1 MLMNR
6 DLTVQ
11 QLRCFVAVADEQQFT
26 AAADSLHVA
35 QPSISSQIHRLERIL
50 GATLFH
56 RDQRPVALT
65 DAGRALL
72 PFARRVLEGL
82 DDVLTAVTEVDE
94 ILRGQ
99 LTIGVTPS
107 LGSTLLPYA
116 LTEFH
121 RRHPGISLR
130 VVERD
135 SEEIATRLESGELD
149 LAIAIMPLHAASLES
164 AMLAVERLVVV
175 VSHSHPLASR
185 AKVNLADLDDVPLIM
200 FAEGYDIRAAT
211 LAAFSRAGVIP
222 TIALEGA
229 EMGTFHAFV
238 AAGMGAAI
246 VPSLMAS
253 THPNLHVLHLQSPVL
268 ERTIGLVQ
276 ARNRVLS
283 RAASTFANELT
294 MYLGERGWPGRSHAE
309 LVEPGAPHEEVAAR
323 DA

>member
-1 MLMNR
+1 MLMSR

-26 AAADSLHVA
+26 AAADALHVA

-82 DDVLTAVTEVDE
+82 DDVLTAVTEIDDV
-94 ILRGQ
+94 LRGQ
-99 LTIGVTPS
+99 LTIGATPS
-107 LGSTLLPYA
+107 LGATLLPHA
-116 LTEFH
+116 LTTFH
-121 RRHPGISLR
+121 TRYPGISLR

-135 SEEIATRLESGELD
+135 TEEIASRLESGELD
-149 LAIAIMPLHAASLES
+149 LALAILPLHAASLES
-164 AMLAVERLVVV
+164 AVLAVERLVVV
-175 VSHSHPLASR
+175 VAHDHPLASR
-185 AKVNLADLDDVPLIM
+185 SRVQLADLRGVPLIM
-200 FAEGYDIRAAT
+200 FAEGYEIRTVT
-211 LAAFSRAGVIP
+211 LAAFDKAGFSP
-222 TIALEGA
+222 TVALEGA
-229 EMGTFHAFV
+229 EMGTCHAFV
-238 AAGMGAAI
+238 AAGLGAAI

-253 THPNLHVLHLQSPVL
+253 SHPGLHVLHLQSPVL

-276 ARNRVLS
+276 PRHRSLS
-283 RAASTFANELT
+283 RAANAFASELT
-294 MYLGERGWPGRSHAE
+294 AYLGERGWPGKSHAE
-309 LVEPGAPHEEVAAR
+309 LHEPGASDVHEVGS

>member
-26 AAADSLHVA
+26 AAADALHVA

-56 RDQRPVALT
+56 RDQRPVTLT

-82 DDVLTAVTEVDE
+82 DDVLTAVTEIDE
-94 ILRGQ
+94 VLRGQ

-107 LGSTLLPYA
+107 LGSTVLPYA

-121 RRHPGISLR
+121 RRHPGIALR

-135 SEEIATRLESGELD
+135 TEEIAARLDSGELD
-149 LAIAIMPLHAASLES
+149 LALAILPLHAASLES
-164 AMLAVERLVVV
+164 AVLAVERLVVV
-175 VSHSHPLASR
+175 VAHGHPLASR
-185 AKVNLADLDDVPLIM
+185 AKVNLADLHDVPLIM
-200 FAEGYDIRAAT
+200 FAEGYDIRTST
-211 LAAFSRAGVIP
+211 LAAFNRAGITPVV
-222 TIALEGA
+222 ALDGA
-229 EMGTFHAFV
+229 EMGTCHAFV
-238 AAGMGAAI
+238 AAGLGAAI

-253 THPNLHVLHLQSPVL
+253 GHTNLHVLHLQSPVL

-276 ARNRVLS
+276 PRNRALS
-283 RAASTFANELT
+283 RAASAFADELT
-294 MYLGERGWPGRSHAE
+294 AYLGERGWPGRSHAE
-309 LVEPGAPHEEVAAR
+309 LVEPGAPSGEGTSVGP
-323 DA
+323 

>member
-35 QPSISSQIHRLERIL
+35 QPSISSQIHRLEGVL

-82 DDVLTAVTEVDE
+82 DDVLTAVTEIDE
-94 ILRGQ
+94 VLRGQ

-135 SEEIATRLESGELD
+135 SEEIAARLESGELD

-164 AMLAVERLVVV
+164 AVLAVERLVVV
-175 VSHSHPLASR
+175 VAHAHPLASR
-185 AKVNLADLDDVPLIM
+185 TKVNLTDLHDVPIIM
-200 FAEGYDIRAAT
+200 FAEGYDIRTAT
-211 LAAFSRAGVIP
+211 LAAFSRAGVAPI
-222 TIALEGA
+222 IALDGA

-253 THPNLHVLHLQSPVL
+253 THPNLHLLHLQSPVL

-276 ARNRVLS
+276 PRNRTLS
-283 RAASTFANELT
+283 RAANAFASELT
-294 MYLGERGWPGRSHAE
+294 TYLGERGWPGKSHAE
-309 LVEPGAPHEEVAAR
+309 LVEPTALRGEVTVL